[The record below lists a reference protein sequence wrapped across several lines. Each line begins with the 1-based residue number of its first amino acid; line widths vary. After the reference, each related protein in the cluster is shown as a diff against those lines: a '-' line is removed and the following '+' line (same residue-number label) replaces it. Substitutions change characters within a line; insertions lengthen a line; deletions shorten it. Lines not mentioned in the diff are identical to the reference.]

1 MLPCGLLIAGLDLS
15 RDVEVR
21 LPVPT
26 TRPPSAQVLAHVA
39 GQEPGSS
46 LLCELPHV
54 DEFMGEQGAVAAGV
68 VVVAHEDPGAD
79 GHPVSVVRQERH
91 LRHSNPS
98 GELVRHEV
106 VGLKFGSFEPAHTLM
121 VGRWR
126 EQAIGVACSGTEPE
140 RDDVGQQ
147 RLRGVTSW

>member
-46 LLCELPHV
+46 LLCELPNV
-54 DEFMGEQGAVAAGV
+54 NEFMGEQGAVAADI
-68 VVVAHEDPGAD
+68 VVVAHEDPAAN

-91 LRHSNPS
+91 LHHSNLF
-98 GELVRHEV
+98 GEFVRHEV
-106 VGLKFGSFEPAHTLM
+106 VGLEFGSFEPAHTLM
-121 VGRWR
+121 VGR
-126 EQAIGVACSGTEPE
+126 
-140 RDDVGQQ
+140 
-147 RLRGVTSW
+147 